1 MSTFTWLPDKESE
14 REIVPTVKPVK
25 FGDGYEARM
34 RNAVNALPENWT
46 LTFTRNIEE
55 TTPILDFLEERAG
68 VEAFDWTTPRGKTK
82 RFVCRKWKESRQS
95 GIVKVSCTFEEVFEA

>member
-55 TTPILDFLEERAG
+55 TTPPVAMLN
-68 VEAFDWTTPRGKTK
+68 V
-82 RFVCRKWKESRQS
+82 FV
-95 GIVKVSCTFEEVFEA
+95 VKSKPEPAL